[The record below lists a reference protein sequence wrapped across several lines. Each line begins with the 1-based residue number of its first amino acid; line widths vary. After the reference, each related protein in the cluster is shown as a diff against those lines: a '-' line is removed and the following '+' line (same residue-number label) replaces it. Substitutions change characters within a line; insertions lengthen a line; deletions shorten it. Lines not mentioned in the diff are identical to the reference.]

1 MDNFLYGAIV
11 LITIYMLVR
20 VALAY
25 WFPKD
30 S

>member
-1 MDNFLYGAIV
+1 MEYILNGLIV